1 MQVWTIV
8 LSRLEESRNAV
19 LTMAMNTHKPSEE
32 LIIMDS
38 DPKATDPRIAFAVRM
53 GQALHRYGTSTHRLE
68 EMMNL
73 VLQKL
78 GLYGQFFVTPTG
90 IFASFGSPEEHRTSL
105 IRVEP
110 SEVDLGKLALLD
122 KLVNQVIKGELT
134 VEEGS
139 TQVEEILDSPPRY
152 GAVLTT
158 ICFALASGA
167 SSRFLG
173 GGWREAVVTTAS
185 GLVLGC
191 LALLMGRFTHT
202 GKVFEPIGA
211 MVSAI
216 VAIVIAQF
224 LNPFSIYI
232 GTLAGLIV
240 LVPGLTVTI
249 AIRELVTRN
258 LVSGTARL
266 MGALLLFFQIG
277 FGVAIGWKIGRL
289 FSNASMLAKPQS
301 LPYWTLWVA
310 LTISPLCFA
319 VLFRAMPRDF
329 LWIML
334 SCWLSFTGAR
344 LGAAWLGPELGV
356 CVGAILIG
364 AGSNLY
370 SRISRQPAAI
380 TLVPAMMLL
389 VPGSIGFGSLAR
401 FIEKDVV
408 SAVETAFSMILV
420 AVALV
425 TGLLIANVIM
435 PPRKILER

>member
-1 MQVWTIV
+1 MSTELQ
-8 LSRLEESRNAV
+8 NQ
-19 LTMAMNTHKPSEE
+19 E
-32 LIIMDS
+32 LIILDT
-38 DPKATDPRIAFAVRM
+38 DPKTTDPRIAFAVRL

-78 GLYGQFFVTPTG
+78 GLNGQFFVTPTG

-105 IRVEP
+105 IRVE
-110 SEVDLGKLALLD
+110 STEVDLGKLALLD
-122 KLVNQVIKGELT
+122 MLVNQVIKGEFS
-134 VEEGS
+134 VSEGS
-139 TQVEEILDSPPRY
+139 AQIEEILGSPPRY
-152 GAVLTT
+152 GVFLTT

-173 GGWREAVVTTAS
+173 GGWREALGTTAS
-185 GLVLGC
+185 GLILGC
-191 LALLMGRFTHT
+191 LALLMGRFKRTD
-202 GKVFEPIGA
+202 KVFEPVGA

-216 VAIVIAQF
+216 VAMVLAQF
-224 LNPFSIYI
+224 LSPFSIYI

-249 AIRELVTRN
+249 AIRELMTRN

-289 FSNASMLAKPQS
+289 LSDASMLVKPS
-301 LPYWTLWVA
+301 PLPYWTLWVA

-319 VLFRAMPRDF
+319 VLFRAQPRDF

-334 SCWLSFTGAR
+334 SCWLSFSGAR
-344 LGAAWLGPELGV
+344 MGAAWLGPELGV

-370 SRISRQPAAI
+370 SRISRYPAAI

-420 AVALV
+420 AVSLV